1 VTGGIEA
8 LSRLRIIS
16 DFNLTI
22 QSPTLKSG
30 NKNYLKKLYF

>member
-1 VTGGIEA
+1 VSGEIEA

-22 QSPTLKSG
+22 QSPTLKFG
-30 NKNYLKKLYF
+30 NRDYLKKLYF